1 MPIEK
6 SGDNAKLEFS
16 ASEPGAPVCACGG
29 TAPFDPSYVTST
41 VPEDLQPHLR
51 GVYGYVPKPGTEFSK
66 PEWPDWTDKEAVAKA
81 KLVRAEYHQGLE
93 DEKAWVADM
102 RQKGTSDEAIARELV
117 DIRNKARLSKYPED
131 KLPMIFERN
140 QNKYQNKYG
149 PTYESL
155 LKAYKTPDKVILAGT
170 RSNTGMDVLCG
181 VATVVPKAKL

>member
-1 MPIEK
+1 VPIKK